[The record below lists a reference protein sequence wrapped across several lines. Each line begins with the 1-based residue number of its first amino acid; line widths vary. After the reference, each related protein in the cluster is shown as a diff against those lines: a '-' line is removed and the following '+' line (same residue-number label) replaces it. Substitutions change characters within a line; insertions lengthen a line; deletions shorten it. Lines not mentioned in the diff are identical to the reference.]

1 MVQECEFAQANTFP
15 LIFAVKKNDIE
26 QMMLLEQ
33 QVVDEHKIVGKDPFR
48 SMARENLQRDTKRY
62 KQKLVKTKFSN
73 IMN

>member
-48 SMARENLQRDTKRY
+48 SMARENL
-62 KQKLVKTKFSN
+62 
-73 IMN
+73 